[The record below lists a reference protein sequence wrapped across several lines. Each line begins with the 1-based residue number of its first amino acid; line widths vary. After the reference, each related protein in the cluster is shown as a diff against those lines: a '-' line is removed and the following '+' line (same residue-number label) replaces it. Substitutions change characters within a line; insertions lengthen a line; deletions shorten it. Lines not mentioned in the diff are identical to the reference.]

1 MNAFGLSRSSVSII
15 ICRVRRATT
24 VHLGPNYISV
34 PLTED
39 AVKDKVTIL
48 FTAFSIPQCLGA
60 IDRTHIKIK
69 QPSVKSTD
77 YINRESRCLLNIGVE
92 TFGSLTNSNCPNS
105 SPASVVPEISPCR
118 YLATQKSSE
127 IQTCCYYK
135 YCFVDVVVKWPGS
148 VIMPECS
155 PIQS

>member
-1 MNAFGLSRSSVSII
+1 MQSETCYNCASWSEL
-15 ICRVRRATT
+15 
-24 VHLGPNYISV
+24 HHV

-77 YINRESRCLLNIGVE
+77 YINRKSRCLLN
-92 TFGSLTNSNCPNS
+92 
-105 SPASVVPEISPCR
+105 
-118 YLATQKSSE
+118 